1 MERPFAWLVLGAV
14 ISLVGCGQDYPTGLV
29 MRSEMQAVARAS
41 FEVKPSEEAKF
52 TEFFKQD
59 GKNLTI
65 GEVMSSVAGNGRFK
79 WKSSRLTDAV
89 HFVEVDIVTGIVATP
104 IKVTFRANVETAGVT
119 IDGLTIEHATGERT
133 AGMSFDQYTQ
143 LDTYMRIGRK

>member
-1 MERPFAWLVLGAV
+1 MKKPLAWLALGAV
-14 ISLVGCGQDYPTGLV
+14 ITLAGCGQDYPTELV
-29 MRSEMQAVARAS
+29 KVSEMQAVARAS
-41 FEVKPSEEAKF
+41 FELKPSEETKF

-65 GEVMSSVAGNGRFK
+65 GKVMTSVAGNGRLK
-79 WKSSRLTDAV
+79 WKSSKLTDAV

-104 IKVTFRANVETAGVT
+104 IKVSFRANVETGAVM
-119 IDGLTIEHATGERT
+119 IDDLTIEHATGERT
-133 AGMSFDQYTQ
+133 TGMSFDQYTQ